1 MFVLHGD
8 KKVGKHRRFIEKPW
22 REHDK
27 RMEWRKHLAL
37 QDKRWLIQRLIEQH
51 IATMSTLY
59 IIAGP
64 NGAGKTTASTFLLPD
79 VFNTDIFINADIIAA
94 QLNPS
99 NPEAVAIR
107 AGRIML
113 ERIQET
119 LATMQTFA
127 IETTLATKS
136 YLNLVSRAQ
145 LLGYEVVLYFFYLPS
160 AEMAKERVKLR
171 VSKGGHNIP
180 PDVIER
186 RYAAGI
192 KNFFEYML
200 KVDQWFIYKNDYT
213 PPESIAEGELDGRT
227 IVFNLELWEQLK
239 RT

>member
-1 MFVLHGD
+1 M
-8 KKVGKHRRFIEKPW
+8 P
-22 REHDK
+22 
-27 RMEWRKHLAL
+27 
-37 QDKRWLIQRLIEQH
+37 
-51 IATMSTLY
+51 TLY

-113 ERIQET
+113 ERVQET
-119 LATMQTFA
+119 LAAKQTFA

-136 YLNLVSRAQ
+136 YLNLVNQAQ

-180 PDVIER
+180 PEVIER
-186 RYAAGI
+186 RYEAGI
-192 KNFFEYML
+192 KNFFYYIL
-200 KVDQWFIYKNDYT
+200 KVDRWRFYKNNET
-213 PPESIAEGELDGRT
+213 PPEFIAEGEREGVAKIYNLD
-227 IVFNLELWEQLK
+227 LWEKLK
-239 RT
+239 RL